1 MPDDRLNWLRR
12 MPKVELHL
20 HLEGAIPHYA
30 FWEIIRKYGGDPA
43 VDSCSDLERRFCFTD
58 FSHFIEIWDWK
69 NGFLREYEDFTFLA
83 EAVAK
88 DLASQRII
96 YAEAFFSPG
105 DFATHGLQTQRLAEA
120 VRAGLERVRQTEIN
134 LVVDLVRDYGPDRAL
149 RTLNEISEL
158 KDPRIVG
165 VGIGG
170 TEHRFPPELFA
181 SVFAQARR
189 LGFKTSAHAG
199 ETAGP
204 ESVWAAIRSLAVDRI
219 GHATRA
225 IEDDALVDHLAERRI
240 PVEVCPVSNVRT
252 GIVPSIE
259 VHPVRQYLERGVL
272 VTINTDD
279 PAMFGNSLAGEF
291 DLLARTFGLT
301 NADLQ
306 TLTLNAARSAWIS
319 EEAKASLIRTIKA
332 FTAEDAETPLRPLR

>member
-1 MPDDRLNWLRR
+1 

-20 HLEGAIPHYA
+20 HLEGAIPHQA
-30 FWEIIRKYGGDPA
+30 FWEIICKYGGDPS
-43 VDSCSDLERRFCFTD
+43 VSTCSDLARRFCFTD
-58 FSHFIEIWDWK
+58 FAQFIENWDWK

-88 DLASQRII
+88 HLAEQRII
-96 YAEAFFSPG
+96 YAEAFFSPA
-105 DFATHGLQTQRLAEA
+105 DFATQGLQTQRLAEA
-120 VRAGLERVRQTEIN
+120 VRAGLDRVPQTEVN
-134 LVVDLVRDYGPDRAL
+134 LVVDLVRDYGPDRAV

-158 KDPRIVG
+158 KDPRIIG

-170 TEHRFPPELFA
+170 TEHGFPAELFA

-204 ESVWAAIRSLAVDRI
+204 ESVWAAVRSLGVDRI

-225 IEDDALVDHLAERRI
+225 IEDDALVDHLAQRCI

-252 GIVPSIE
+252 GVVSSIE
-259 VHPVRQYLERGVL
+259 AHPVRRYLQRGVL

-279 PAMFGNSLAGEF
+279 PAMFGNSLAAEF
-291 DLLARTFGLT
+291 DLLAGTFGLT
-301 NADLQ
+301 NAELRH
-306 TLTLNAARSAWIS
+306 LTLNATRSAWIS
-319 EEAKASLIRTIKA
+319 EEAKAALIRAITQEW
-332 FTAEDAETPLRPLR
+332 TS

>member
-1 MPDDRLNWLRR
+1 MPADRLNWLRS

-20 HLEGAIPHYA
+20 HLEGAIPHKA
-30 FWEIIRKYGGDPA
+30 FWEIIRKYGGDPT
-43 VDSCSDLERRFCFTD
+43 VPSCSDLERRFRFTD
-58 FSHFIEIWDWK
+58 FSHFIENWNWK

-83 EAVAK
+83 EAVAR

-96 YAEAFFSPG
+96 YVEAFFSPV
-105 DFATHGLQTQRLAEA
+105 DFATNGLQTQRLAEA
-120 VRAGLERVRQTEIN
+120 IRAGLARVNQTDVN

-149 RTLNEISEL
+149 RTLSEISEL
-158 KDPRIVG
+158 KHLGIVG

-170 TEHRFPPELFA
+170 TEHRFPPELFE

-189 LGFKTSAHAG
+189 FGFKTSAHAG
-199 ETAGP
+199 ETSGP
-204 ESVWAAIRSLAVDRI
+204 ESVWRAIRALGVDRI

-225 IEDDALVDHLAERRI
+225 IEDDALVDYLAERRI
-240 PVEVCPVSNVRT
+240 PVEICPVSNVRT
-252 GIVPSIE
+252 GVVPSIE
-259 VHPVRQYLERGVL
+259 VHPMRRYLQRGIL

-291 DLLARTFGLT
+291 DLLAGTFGLT

-306 TLTLNAARSAWIS
+306 ALVLNAARSAWIS
-319 EEAKASLIRTIKA
+319 EEAKARLIRTISDEWA
-332 FTAEDAETPLRPLR
+332 A